1 MIDGAP
7 SGAWPLTNRITTA
20 GSGRCAEKRSGG
32 NRDESHRR
40 AICQIAGLDE
50 AILARNRKPSLGIDV
65 ARYGDS
71 ETVIMQREGGWA
83 RIAWAGGK
91 LSTMERPATLC
102 TSRSNERRA
111 GSQRLGEDVRRRRWS
126 GRRSL

>member
-1 MIDGAP
+1 MGRGGA
-7 SGAWPLTNRITTA
+7 
-20 GSGRCAEKRSGG
+20 
-32 NRDESHRR
+32 
-40 AICQIAGLDE
+40 E

-91 LSTMERPATLC
+91 LSTMET
-102 TSRSNERRA
+102 T
-111 GSQRLGEDVRRRRWS
+111 GHVVRVKRQ
-126 GRRSL
+126 